1 MGLVHNTAYTTKVDD
16 ITDATLES
24 CNIENGALARTSTG
38 LYMGHNGS
46 NVKIYPQE
54 FSASDISGEDLTV
67 NNFTITGGITRN
79 VTTITSGRTLT
90 ASDNVVFT
98 NFSTEQTV
106 TLPSASENEGVEY
119 IIRARTNT
127 SKCVVSRSGSDK
139 IDDGGLENTID
150 ISADKSRTLISDGIS
165 TWYSTNDTGQ

>member
-16 ITDATLES
+16 ITDDILES
-24 CNIENGALARTSTG
+24 CNIENGALARTTTG
-38 LYMGHNGS
+38 LYMGHGAG
-46 NVKIYPQE
+46 NVKIYPQVG
-54 FSASDISGEDLTV
+54 SSEDVTV

-106 TLPSASENEGVEY
+106 TLPLASENEGVEY

>member
-1 MGLVHNTAYTTKVDD
+1 MSRTIKNTAFTTKIDD
-16 ITDATLES
+16 TTDAIRTSEAT
-24 CNIENGALARTSTG
+24 EHGALLRTETG
-38 LYMGHNGS
+38 IWAHHDNTH
-46 NVKIYPQE
+46 VKLYPQTG
-54 FSASDISGEDLTV
+54 SGEDVTV

-90 ASDNVVFT
+90 ASDNVIFT
-98 NFSTEQTV
+98 NFSTEQTL

-150 ISADKSRTLISDGIS
+150 ISADKARTLISDGIS

>member
-38 LYMGHNGS
+38 LYMGHAGS
-46 NVKIYPQE
+46 NVRIYPQ
-54 FSASDISGEDLTV
+54 I
-67 NNFTITGGITRN
+67 GGKGGSYESVETL
-79 VTTITSGRTLT
+79 TSGRVLT
-90 ASDNVVFT
+90 TDDHVIFT

-106 TLPSASENEGVEY
+106 TLPTATGNKGVEY
-119 IIRARTNT
+119 IIRARTN
-127 SKCVVSRSGSDK
+127 SEKCILSRSGSDK

-150 ISADKSRTLISDGIS
+150 INPDKSRTLISDGNN
-165 TWYSTNDTGQ
+165 TWYVVTSTGA